1 MTPKFQ
7 VKNGLIF
14 IHLNFLFLKDILGST
29 GLQHLPD

>member
-14 IHLNFLFLKDILGST
+14 IQYNLLFLKGILGST